1 MLASDLHNM
10 VVYSKNMVKVGEVKN
25 FEINIEDM
33 KITHLII
40 TLEHKAAKE
49 ILGKRRL
56 IRQKKAKIEP
66 QSIEAIKD
74 AVILKKPIDE
84 LKSIIKKL

>member
-1 MLASDLHNM
+1 M
-10 VVYSKNMVKVGEVKN
+10 VVYSKNMEKVGEVKN

-40 TLEHKAAKE
+40 TLENKATKE

-56 IRQKKAKIEP
+56 IRQKKDKIDT

-74 AVILKKPIDE
+74 AVILRQPIDN
-84 LKSIIKKL
+84 LKGIIKRL